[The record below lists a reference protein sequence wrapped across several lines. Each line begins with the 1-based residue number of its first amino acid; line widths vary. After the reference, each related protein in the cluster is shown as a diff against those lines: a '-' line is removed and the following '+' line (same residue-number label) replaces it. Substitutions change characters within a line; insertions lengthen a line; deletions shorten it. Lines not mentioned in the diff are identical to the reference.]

1 MNRLSHQ
8 FQLFLCAVQF
18 LTRIPT
24 PALRNFQPDW
34 ISRSARYFP
43 LVGLLVGG
51 ACAAVFWATS
61 LIWTGWLPALLA
73 LATGVLVTGAF
84 HEDGL
89 ADTADGLGGGTTVAR
104 RLTIMKDS
112 RIGTYGALAL
122 GLTLAIKAA
131 ALATLPAGL
140 GAWTLVAAHGAGRG
154 ASVLAMR
161 ALPYVGDAKV
171 GKWKPSPADLT
182 FAEVLIAVAV
192 AGLPLALSP
201 DGVVGLAVLIG
212 AILALAMALIARRL
226 LGGYTGDVLGAIEQV
241 FELGFILGV
250 AASLGLAKAFSRS

>member
-1 MNRLSHQ
+1 MKRLTHQ
-8 FQLFLCAVQF
+8 VQLFLCAVQF

-24 PALRNFQPDW
+24 PALRDFQPDW

-43 LVGLLVGG
+43 LVGLLIGG
-51 ACAAVFWATS
+51 ACAAVFWSAS

-73 LATGVLVTGAF
+73 LAAGVLITGAF

-171 GKWKPSPADLT
+171 GKWKPSPADLSL
-182 FAEVLIAVAV
+182 AEVLTAVAV

-201 DGVVGLAVLIG
+201 DGVVGLAFLAG
-212 AILALAMALIARRL
+212 AILALAVSLIARKL

-241 FELGFILGV
+241 FELGFVLGV
-250 AASLGLAKAFSRS
+250 AASLGLANTFSRT